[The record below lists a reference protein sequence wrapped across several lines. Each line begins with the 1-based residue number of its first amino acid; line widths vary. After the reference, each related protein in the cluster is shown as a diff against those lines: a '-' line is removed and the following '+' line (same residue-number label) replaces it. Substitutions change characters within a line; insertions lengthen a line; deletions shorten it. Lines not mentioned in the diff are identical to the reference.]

1 MKPSQFPNPANYQT
15 QGQSQGAFEQR
26 NAVQIFQWLFLS
38 SRSNF
43 WEAVPIFGTPRTSLN
58 AKKYQFRAKQNDTK
72 LKVLLHSSPAA
83 GGFSCST
90 NSNQAISGKLCYCC
104 CFCAQLCGS
113 MERSILIGQN
123 NRLVRMR
130 TQGIAGDWLAV
141 IVLQGFAVHLQ
152 QV

>member
-1 MKPSQFPNPANYQT
+1 
-15 QGQSQGAFEQR
+15 
-26 NAVQIFQWLFLS
+26 
-38 SRSNF
+38 
-43 WEAVPIFGTPRTSLN
+43 
-58 AKKYQFRAKQNDTK
+58 
-72 LKVLLHSSPAA
+72 
-83 GGFSCST
+83 
-90 NSNQAISGKLCYCC
+90 
-104 CFCAQLCGS
+104 